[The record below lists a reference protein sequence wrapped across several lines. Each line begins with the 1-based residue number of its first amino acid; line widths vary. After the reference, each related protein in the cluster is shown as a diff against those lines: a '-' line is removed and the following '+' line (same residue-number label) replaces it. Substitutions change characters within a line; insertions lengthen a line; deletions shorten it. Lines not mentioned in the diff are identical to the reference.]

1 MSRDIPSR
9 QDGGRVLRYWQ
20 LRLALLND
28 AGTESPNHQR
38 HLSGEKHMDRKFFG
52 LLGMGLGVAA
62 LSGCAPTTYQPP
74 GSDMEHVA
82 YAAKAGY
89 PYDTKSEK
97 AMDVYCRVMPDATII
112 LDNASDT
119 PYTEFEVWVNKSY
132 TLHVAKLDAKSE
144 ISLNPKDLYNRSAGN
159 LVNAPAS
166 SINSVQ
172 LFVGSTGKLLDVAG
186 PILPH

>member
-1 MSRDIPSR
+1 
-9 QDGGRVLRYWQ
+9 
-20 LRLALLND
+20 
-28 AGTESPNHQR
+28 
-38 HLSGEKHMDRKFFG
+38 MDRKLFG
-52 LLGMGLGVAA
+52 LLGMGLGVIA
-62 LSGCAPTTYQPP
+62 LSGCTPTTYQPP

-97 AMDVYCRVMPDATII
+97 AVDVFCRVMPDATII
-112 LDNASDT
+112 LDNASDQ
-119 PYTEFEVWVNKSY
+119 PYSEFEVWVNKSY

-159 LVNAPAS
+159 LINAPAS
-166 SINSVQ
+166 SITTVQ
-172 LFVGSTGKLLDVAG
+172 LYVGSTSKLLDVAG